1 MKTLQKEGKPCAN
14 DMESTYC
21 MWPKECPLNTE
32 VNVINTV
39 LTTTNSPLKLFLANY
54 V

>member
-1 MKTLQKEGKPCAN
+1 MRTLQKEGQTCGN
-14 DMESTYC
+14 DMEFTYC